1 MLAVARAIIEPRRL
15 LLIDEPS
22 KGLAPAI
29 VQNMIDA
36 FIELK
41 QAATTILLVEQNF
54 NFARQVGDRV
64 AVMDDGRVVHA
75 GGMAQLAEDEAL
87 QTRLLGLSWKPP
99 MSTLDADAPLPQ
111 VRADLRPVLLVLAL
125 AAIALPLVGSFSTWL
140 TLTFAGLAMGMIIFI
155 VASGMTLVFGLMDVL
170 NFGHGLFIAI
180 GAYLAATV
188 LGAMGDWTQS
198 GSLWMN
204 LAAVLPA
211 MIVGM
216 LVAGA
221 VGLAF
226 ERVIVR
232 PVYGQHLKQ
241 ILITMGGMIIG
252 EELIKMI
259 WGPQTIS
266 LPLPEALRGAVLLG
280 DAAIEKF
287 RIVALVGGLAVLG
300 GMLWLLNRTKLGLL
314 IRAGVEDREMVES
327 LGYRIRH
334 LFVGV
339 FVAGSML
346 AGLGGALWGLYQQ
359 SVVPQLGAQVNVL
372 IFIVIMIGGL
382 GSTVGCLIGAL
393 LVGLMANYTGF
404 LMPKAALF
412 SNIALMVAILLWRPQ
427 GVYPVANR

>member
-1 MLAVARAIIEPRRL
+1 
-15 LLIDEPS
+15 
-22 KGLAPAI
+22 
-29 VQNMIDA
+29 
-36 FIELK
+36 
-41 QAATTILLVEQNF
+41 
-54 NFARQVGDRV
+54 
-64 AVMDDGRVVHA
+64 
-75 GGMAQLAEDEAL
+75 
-87 QTRLLGLSWKPP
+87 
-99 MSTLDADAPLPQ
+99 MSTLEIDTPLPR

-125 AAIALPLVGSFSTWL
+125 AALALPLVGSFSTWVTL
-140 TLTFAGLAMGMIIFI
+140 TLAGLAMGMIIFI

-180 GAYLAATV
+180 GAYMAATV
-188 LGAMGDWTQS
+188 LGSMADWTQS
-198 GSLWMN
+198 GSLWIN
-204 LAAVLPA
+204 LGAVLPA

-252 EELIKMI
+252 EEIIKML

-266 LPLPEALRGAVLLG
+266 LPLPDALRGAFLLG

-287 RIVALVGGLAVLG
+287 RIVALLTGLLVLG

-346 AGLGGALWGLYQQ
+346 AGLGGVLWGMYQQ

-404 LMPKAALF
+404 LLPKAALF

-427 GVYPVANR
+427 GVYPVTNR

>member
-1 MLAVARAIIEPRRL
+1 
-15 LLIDEPS
+15 
-22 KGLAPAI
+22 
-29 VQNMIDA
+29 
-36 FIELK
+36 
-41 QAATTILLVEQNF
+41 
-54 NFARQVGDRV
+54 
-64 AVMDDGRVVHA
+64 
-75 GGMAQLAEDEAL
+75 
-87 QTRLLGLSWKPP
+87 
-99 MSTLDADAPLPQ
+99 MSTADIDTPLPRT
-111 VRADLRPVLLVLAL
+111 RADLLPALLVLAL
-125 AAIALPLVGSFSTWL
+125 AAIALPLVGSFSTWV

-180 GAYLAATV
+180 GAYMAATV
-188 LGAMGDWTQS
+188 LGSMSDWTQS

-211 MIVGM
+211 MLVGM

-221 VGLAF
+221 VGVAF

-252 EELIKMI
+252 EEIIKML
-259 WGPQTIS
+259 WGPQTLS
-266 LPLPEALRGAVLLG
+266 LPLPQALRGALLFG

-287 RIVALVGGLAVLG
+287 RIVALIVGLAVLG

-346 AGLGGALWGLYQQ
+346 AGLGGVLWGLYQQ
-359 SVVPQLGAQVNVL
+359 SIVPQLGAQVNVL

-427 GVYPVANR
+427 GVYPVTNR